1 MPLSFDMDEQ
11 LAKRLANE
19 IDTNGFAKLSGAVTE
34 VDLRQLRAWTD
45 EQAARHQGEY
55 FAYHGEA
62 ALGESLLASYWTDPQ
77 FKSLL
82 AGLYRHAAQRD
93 ARSDRIF
100 PVLRCVQGNQGKRES
115 NAFHY
120 DASLVT
126 ALVPVFIPTEGEE
139 RGDLMLFP
147 NIRRV
152 RSWVLFNVIEKAL
165 LQNKVTRGWILKGMQ
180 RKWLNPYV
188 LRLEPGNVYFF
199 WGYRTLHANQPCGAD
214 VKRATAL
221 FHFGDPHT
229 GSLATRLILRINQG
243 RARRMSNKAG
253 NPPPASTPS

>member
-11 LAKRLANE
+11 LVQRLADE
-19 IDTNGFAKLSGAVTE
+19 IDTNGFAKLSDAVTPP
-34 VDLRQLRAWTD
+34 DLARLRAWTD
-45 EQAARHQGEY
+45 TQAQKHQGEY
-55 FAYHGEA
+55 FAYHGDA
-62 ALGESLLASYWTDPQ
+62 MLGDSLLADYWSDVR
-77 FKSLL
+77 FKKLL
-82 AGLYRHAAQRD
+82 AGLYRQAAGKD
-93 ARSDRIF
+93 AASDRIF
-100 PVLRCVQGNQGKRES
+100 PVLRCVQGNQGTRES

-126 ALVPVFIPTEGEE
+126 ALIPVFIPTEGEQ

-152 RSWVLFNVIEKAL
+152 RHWVLFNVIEKAL
-165 LQNKVTRGWILKGMQ
+165 LQNRFTRSWIIKGMQ
-180 RKWLNPYV
+180 RQWLKPYI

-199 WGYRTLHANQPCGAD
+199 WGYRTLHANKSCSPD

-229 GSLATRLILRINQG
+229 GSLATRLILRINQA
-243 RARRMSNKAG
+243 RAKRMSNKAG
-253 NPPPASTPS
+253 NRASASPRG

>member
-11 LAKRLANE
+11 LAQRLAAE
-19 IDTNGFAKLSGAVTE
+19 IDTHGFAKLSGAVTDA
-34 VDLRQLRAWTD
+34 DLQQLRSWTD
-45 EQAARHQGEY
+45 EQAGKHQGEY

-62 ALGESLLASYWTDPQ
+62 MLGESLLSSYWTDPQ

-82 AGLYRHAAQRD
+82 GSLYRHAARHD

-126 ALVPVFIPTEGEE
+126 ALIPVFIPTEGEE

-147 NIRRV
+147 NRRRV

-165 LQNKVTRGWILKGMQ
+165 LQNKITRGWIVKGMQ
-180 RKWLNPYV
+180 RNWLKPYV
-188 LRLEPGNVYFF
+188 LRLEPGSVYFF

-229 GSLATRLILRINQG
+229 GSFATRLILRINQG

-253 NPPPASTPS
+253 NQPPASTPS

>member
-11 LAKRLANE
+11 LAQRLADE
-19 IDTNGFAKLSGAVTE
+19 IDTHGFAKLDGAVSDA
-34 VDLRQLRAWTD
+34 DLQQLRVWTD
-45 EQAARHQGEY
+45 EQARKHQGEY

-62 ALGESLLASYWTDPQ
+62 MLGESLLSSYWTDPR

-82 AGLYRHAAQRD
+82 GGLYRHAARHD

-126 ALVPVFIPTEGEE
+126 ALIPVFIPTEGEE

-152 RSWVLFNVIEKAL
+152 RGWVLFNVIEKAL
-165 LQNKVTRGWILKGMQ
+165 LQNKVTRAW
-180 RKWLNPYV
+180 NPAMFISS
-188 LRLEPGNVYFF
+188 G
-199 WGYRTLHANQPCGAD
+199 
-214 VKRATAL
+214 ATARCT
-221 FHFGDPHT
+221 PI
-229 GSLATRLILRINQG
+229 S
-243 RARRMSNKAG
+243 
-253 NPPPASTPS
+253 PAVPR

>member
-1 MPLSFDMDEQ
+1 MPLSFDTDEQ
-11 LAKRLANE
+11 LAMRLADE
-19 IDTNGFAKLSGAVTE
+19 IDANGFAKLSGAVNDT
-34 VDLRQLRAWTD
+34 DLQQLRTWTD
-45 EQAARHQGEY
+45 EQAQKHHGEY
-55 FAYHGEA
+55 FAYHGEGM
-62 ALGESLLASYWTDPQ
+62 LGESLLASYWADPR

-93 ARSDRIF
+93 PLSDRIF
-100 PVLRCVQGNQGKRES
+100 PVLRCVQGDIGKRES

-126 ALVPVFIPTEGEE
+126 ALIPVFIPTEGEE

-165 LQNKVTRGWILKGMQ
+165 LQNKLARSWIIKGMQ
-180 RKWLNPYV
+180 RNWLKPYI

-199 WGYRTLHANQPCGAD
+199 WGYRTLHANKTCSPGL
-214 VKRATAL
+214 KRATAL

-243 RARRMSNKAG
+243 RARRMSNKVG
-253 NPPPASTPS
+253 TQPPASHPR

>member
-1 MPLSFDMDEQ
+1 MPLSFDMNDHLVQ
-11 LAKRLANE
+11 RLADD
-19 IDTNGFAKLSGAVTE
+19 IDTNGFAKLSHAVTE
-34 VDLRQLRAWTD
+34 TDLQQLRAWTD
-45 EQAARHQGEY
+45 EQAQKHQGEY

-62 ALGESLLASYWTDPQ
+62 ALGQSLLASYWADPR

-82 AGLYRHAAQRD
+82 AHLYKHAARKD
-93 ARSDRIF
+93 AVSDRIF

-126 ALVPVFIPTEGEE
+126 ALIPVFIPAEGEE

-152 RSWVLFNVIEKAL
+152 RGWVLLNVIEKAL
-165 LQNKVTRGWILKGMQ
+165 LQNRLTRSWIIKGMQ
-180 RKWLNPYV
+180 HGWLKPYV

-199 WGYRTLHANQPCGAD
+199 WGYRTLHANRACCPT

-221 FHFGDPHT
+221 FHFGDPHA
-229 GSLATRLILRINQG
+229 GSLATRLILRINQS
-243 RARRMSNKAG
+243 RARRMSHKAS
-253 NPPPASTPS
+253 NPPPAST

>member
-1 MPLSFDMDEQ
+1 MPLSFDMDAQ
-11 LAKRLANE
+11 LGKRLADE

-34 VDLRQLRAWTD
+34 ADLLQLRGWTD
-45 EQAARHQGEY
+45 EQARKHQGEY

-62 ALGESLLASYWTDPQ
+62 MLGDGPLAGYWSDPR

-82 AGLYRHAAQRD
+82 GYLYRHAARRD

-147 NIRRV
+147 NMRRV

-165 LQNKVTRGWILKGMQ
+165 LQNKVTRAWIIKGMQ
-180 RKWLNPYV
+180 RKWLKPLV

-199 WGYRTLHANQPCGAD
+199 WGYRSLHANQPCGPD

-229 GSLATRLILRINQG
+229 GSLATRLILKINQG

-253 NPPPASTPS
+253 NQPPASSQS

>member
-1 MPLSFDMDEQ
+1 MPLSFDMDERLVQ
-11 LAKRLANE
+11 RLADE
-19 IDTNGFAKLSGAVTE
+19 IDTNGFAQLSGAVTPT
-34 VDLRQLRAWTD
+34 DLEQLRSWTD
-45 EQAARHQGEY
+45 AQAQKHQGEY
-55 FAYHGEA
+55 FAYHGQDM
-62 ALGESLLASYWTDPQ
+62 LGESLLAQYWSDMR
-77 FKSLL
+77 FRLLL
-82 AGLYRHAAQRD
+82 AGLYKHAAGKD
-93 ARSDRIF
+93 ASSDRIF
-100 PVLRCVQGNQGKRES
+100 PVLRCVQGNQGTRES

-126 ALVPVFIPTEGEE
+126 ALIPVFIPSEGEQ

-152 RSWVLFNVIEKAL
+152 RNWVFFNVIEKAL
-165 LQNKVTRGWILKGMQ
+165 LQNKFTRSWIVKGMDH
-180 RKWLNPYV
+180 KWLKPYI

-199 WGYRTLHANQPCGAD
+199 WGYRTLHANKPVGPE

-253 NPPPASTPS
+253 NRPSASPRG

>member
-1 MPLSFDMDEQ
+1 MSLSFDMDDQ
-11 LAKRLANE
+11 LVRRLATD
-19 IDTNGFAKLSGAVTE
+19 IDSNGFAKLSDAVPQI
-34 VDLRQLRAWTD
+34 DLEQLRAWTD
-45 EQAARHQGEY
+45 EQAHKHRGEY
-55 FAYHGEA
+55 FAYHGEDM
-62 ALGESLLASYWTDPQ
+62 LGESLLASYWADPRLK
-77 FKSLL
+77 FLL
-82 AGLYRHAAQRD
+82 ARLYRHAAQKD
-93 ARSDRIF
+93 APSDRIF
-100 PVLRCVQGNQGKRES
+100 PVLRCVQGHQGKRES
-115 NAFHY
+115 NSFHY

-126 ALVPVFIPTEGEE
+126 ALIPVFIPVEGEE

-165 LQNKVTRGWILKGMQ
+165 LQNKFTRSWIIKGMQ
-180 RKWLNPYV
+180 RDWLKPYI

-199 WGYRTLHANQPCGAD
+199 WGYRTLHANKACSPE

-229 GSLATRLILRINQG
+229 GSLATRLILKINQG

-253 NPPPASTPS
+253 NQPSIHPRG